1 MQENLTQ
8 IPLLAG
14 HEAIHVFILCNF
26 FICII
31 AVSYYN
37 YHFRPHS
44 FISLFDSIAIF
55 GEGVKD
61 FKS

>member
-8 IPLLAG
+8 IPLMAV

-26 FICII
+26 FICIM
-31 AVSYYN
+31 AVSSFN

-44 FISLFDSIAIF
+44 FISLFDSVPLPFA
-55 GEGVKD
+55 
-61 FKS
+61 